1 MAESSRVHLRSTKFE
16 MAKRSIRKTDPS
28 DTTAPTQRR
37 RTPAIEGETPAVKT
51 TRTRRKAEAAD
62 TGASVAAAEAVTQ
75 VPAGTNGANGHI
87 ESTFDVPHEQIAV
100 RAYHLYLE
108 RGSSGDSFH
117 DWVTAERQLRE
128 QFERA
133 RS

>member
-1 MAESSRVHLRSTKFE
+1 M
-16 MAKRSIRKTDPS
+16 
-28 DTTAPTQRR
+28 
-37 RTPAIEGETPAVKT
+37 KT

-62 TGASVAAAEAVTQ
+62 TGTSVAAAEAVTE

-87 ESTFDVPHEQIAV
+87 ESTFDVPHKQIAV
-100 RAYHLYLE
+100 RVYHLYLE